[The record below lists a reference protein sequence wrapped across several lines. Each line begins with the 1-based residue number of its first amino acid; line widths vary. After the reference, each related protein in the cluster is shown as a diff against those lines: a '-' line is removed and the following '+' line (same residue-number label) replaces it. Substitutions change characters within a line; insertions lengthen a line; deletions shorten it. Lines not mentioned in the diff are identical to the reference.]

1 MSPNST
7 ILGHSLNGHLTL
19 SKYFQYT
26 PQVRGESKTG
36 ASAVGILLLRGD
48 PARPDLLCVFTLS
61 NEVTELDFPHS
72 TIIVDS
78 GLPGFYGIQ
87 VLGVGGELLQISPLI
102 KASAG
107 EV

>member
-1 MSPNST
+1 M
-7 ILGHSLNGHLTL
+7 
-19 SKYFQYT
+19 
-26 PQVRGESKTG
+26 
-36 ASAVGILLLRGD
+36 GILLLRGD

-61 NEVTELDFPHS
+61 NEVTELDFPQ
-72 TIIVDS
+72 TLR
-78 GLPGFYGIQ
+78 LPRFYGIQ

>member
-36 ASAVGILLLRGD
+36 TSAVGILLLRGD

-78 GLPGFYGIQ
+78 GLVYLGSMVSKSL
-87 VLGVGGELLQISPLI
+87 VLVESCFKYLL
-102 KASAG
+102 
-107 EV
+107 

>member
-1 MSPNST
+1 M
-7 ILGHSLNGHLTL
+7 
-19 SKYFQYT
+19 
-26 PQVRGESKTG
+26 
-36 ASAVGILLLRGD
+36 GILLLRGG

-61 NEVTELDFPHS
+61 KKITELHFPQS
-72 TIIVDS
+72 ALIASSD
-78 GLPGFYGIQ
+78 LPRFYGIQ